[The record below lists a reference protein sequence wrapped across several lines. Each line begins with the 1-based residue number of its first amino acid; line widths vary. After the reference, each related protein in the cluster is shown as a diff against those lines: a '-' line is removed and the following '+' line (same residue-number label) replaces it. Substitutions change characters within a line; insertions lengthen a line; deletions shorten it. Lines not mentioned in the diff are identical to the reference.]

1 MNQTSEG
8 NKLNLNDS
16 GTTQIIRKYVHNIM
30 ENRMDKTFALLEFDQ
45 IKNTLKT
52 YTHTK
57 QATDMVIVP
66 TLVAYGTKY
75 RWKNCF
81 RVNGRALCRYGSLRT
96 ASYSREQKSTS

>member
-57 QATDMVIVP
+57 QATDMVDRSNPCSIRDQIQVEKLFP
-66 TLVAYGTKY
+66 CKL
-75 RWKNCF
+75 
-81 RVNGRALCRYGSLRT
+81 
-96 ASYSREQKSTS
+96 